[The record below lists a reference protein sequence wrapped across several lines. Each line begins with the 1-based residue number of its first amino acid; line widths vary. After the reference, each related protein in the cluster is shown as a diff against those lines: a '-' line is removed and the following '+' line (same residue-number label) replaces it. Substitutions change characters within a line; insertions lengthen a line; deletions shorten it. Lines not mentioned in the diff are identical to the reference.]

1 MHLVGFSA
9 RISTVLISFLITL
22 RGLKDRNTNGAKNL
36 FDLDFRKTSSIYHG
50 QIQGFEREETGGGGG
65 GGEEGR
71 RWGVSKIDQWLVYKE
86 MIPHRREMRL
96 LRNLKIR
103 EILCSELSF
112 NFGRACPRS
121 PVEYCNFGVSYPSN
135 HPRQPPT
142 PLPLPLLLDPCKV
155 Q

>member
-65 GGEEGR
+65 VRKAGGGESVR
-71 RWGVSKIDQWLVYKE
+71 LVSGWYTK
-86 MIPHRREMRL
+86 R
-96 LRNLKIR
+96 
-103 EILCSELSF
+103 
-112 NFGRACPRS
+112 
-121 PVEYCNFGVSYPSN
+121 
-135 HPRQPPT
+135 
-142 PLPLPLLLDPCKV
+142 
-155 Q
+155 